1 MSLALMMPAEDAK
14 PNFPKAGDYE
24 PCGRTTDELI
34 SYIKGF
40 VKGGLPAL
48 ARLKQVLPSIFAY
61 FKIIAMDEKA
71 DILIRCGLSPYRE
84 DNDVTFFFRATECAE
99 PLRAPGF
106 LTYKWE
112 KIRESDHLS
121 PRSKQVPALP
131 MACPSRLALTPPMQA
146 FERQE
151 AAELGSPGFSTPDLE
166 ISHSAPELGR
176 AEPSDSPSSLP
187 VISSLPT
194 ELMRH

>member
-40 VKGGLPAL
+40 VKGGLPAI

-106 LTYKWE
+106 LSYAWE
-112 KIRESDHLS
+112 QVRESDSLS

-131 MACPSRLALTPPMQA
+131 TACPSRLALTPPMQA

-151 AAELGSPGFSTPDLE
+151 AAELGSEVQSPSPRH
-166 ISHSAPELGR
+166 SSSAPELGR
-176 AEPSDSPSSLP
+176 AEPSDSPSPLP